1 MSPNLGGEIQATVLQ
16 VLDHVI
22 AWLEVQLQ
30 CRRLETQ
37 VSKQQQQRQP
47 PYHPSTTT
55 TTTKKE
61 AQDESSLR

>member
-1 MSPNLGGEIQATVLQ
+1 MSPNLGGEIQVTVLQ

-22 AWLEVQLQ
+22 AWLV
-30 CRRLETQ
+30 Q

-55 TTTKKE
+55 TTTKE
-61 AQDESSLR
+61 AQDKSSLR